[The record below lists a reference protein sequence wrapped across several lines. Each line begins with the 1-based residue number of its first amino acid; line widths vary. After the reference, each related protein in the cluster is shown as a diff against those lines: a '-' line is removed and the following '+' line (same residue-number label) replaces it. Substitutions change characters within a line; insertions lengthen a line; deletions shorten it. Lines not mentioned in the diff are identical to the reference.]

1 MGCRVSVCEI
11 IHSAVRSREMTSLVS
26 WHRVGRDF
34 SLQKCALGVWGK
46 PAEETGG
53 RMEQCSTTNAI
64 HKVCSNLSIFS
75 RLLFGPTSVT
85 GTRSKT
91 RLRRDDVA
99 KRVKHNQKAPE
110 KILSVHNVLRQLAGW
125 MNTLEEDR
133 LLKCVPGRKILLFS
147 RKGRL

>member
-1 MGCRVSVCEI
+1 MAFELGRPGGPTLVFWVLGCRVSVCGI
-11 IHSAVRSREMTSLVS
+11 VHSAVRRREMTSLVS
-26 WHRVGRDF
+26 SHRVGRDL

-46 PAEETGG
+46 PEEETGG

-91 RLRRDDVA
+91 RLRR
-99 KRVKHNQKAPE
+99 E
-110 KILSVHNVLRQLAGW
+110 KIVSAQAHR
-125 MNTLEEDR
+125 D
-133 LLKCVPGRKILLFS
+133 ILLWHPQEHARSIS
-147 RKGRL
+147 RKCKTYINIKNY